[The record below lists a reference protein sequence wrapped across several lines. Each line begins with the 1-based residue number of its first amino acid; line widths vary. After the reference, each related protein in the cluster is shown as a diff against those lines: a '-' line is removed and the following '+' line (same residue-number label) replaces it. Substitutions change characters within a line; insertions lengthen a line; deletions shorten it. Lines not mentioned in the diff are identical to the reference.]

1 MQKGK
6 VHFKEIRKQVTQHS
20 QHVNDEN
27 LPLNP
32 IYKPSFKGIK
42 KKDSS
47 PILPKPMNKN
57 HQSQQYQSPLNANR
71 LHRVDSCR
79 ENLINGRS
87 GNKDCNRFSNLL
99 ESLGYSSNNGSSKKA
114 LAEKSFG
121 SIL

>member
-6 VHFKEIRKQVTQHS
+6 IYFKEIRKQVTHCS
-20 QHVNDEN
+20 QHINDEN

-47 PILPKPMNKN
+47 PILQKAKN
-57 HQSQQYQSPLNANR
+57 INNQSQQYQSPLNVNR

-99 ESLGYSSNNGSSKKA
+99 ESLGYSSNNASSKKGIT
-114 LAEKSFG
+114 EKSFG